1 MSGGLEQR
9 REHQKPCIGGAF
21 MRAAIAVVMALSLMT
36 VSGQANVTSSSG
48 EHLPPSR
55 TAPAGQIEVV
65 TVNAKQHRILDVA
78 RFERLYA
85 LVLSL
90 RSRPLAFDGGSSGA
104 SVAPDVLTL
113 QEISAS
119 NLQIA
124 ERLMR
129 QNFPYQYSIVGS
141 PEAAAKFIV
150 NEDRVELVGTP
161 MLLNDVCTSAE
172 TPTDGAAKREFQ
184 LARFIDKATGA
195 SFSVLALELARTYP
209 RPDCREENIRELI
222 RVLEAETGPVIIAG
236 DFNQRAMKEML
247 ECDPGEHSE
256 PLAWWQLLTGPRA
269 AEEGAESGGGFYDA
283 VRSVRFLGADL
294 LSDEW
299 THEWRKSISDCTGQT
314 QPKRSRI
321 DYIFARDAVLGAAG
335 ADDPGWAGERPGTRN
350 PEVPRYSDHRFVWGR
365 LVISGP
371 PAPPAP
377 LLEPLVG
384 GGVQLTWEAVP
395 EAVRYAVLRA
405 EGRQPY
411 AVRALIEAPTTAF
424 LDTGTLHDVS
434 YRYAIAAIGPD
445 GGQGLES
452 VGAWIR
458 IDAKGPAVTTVIPG
472 EGATG
477 VSRRTDLIVRFNERV
492 DPESITADRIVLMR
506 GRALVGGAIRSLDG
520 RTIEFDPY
528 YPLRRQTWYK
538 VIVRPMRDEIGNR
551 GTGRRWSFQTGGRRP
566 R

>member
-1 MSGGLEQR
+1 MSGVDER
-9 REHQKPCIGGAF
+9 RGDRVSGVFGTFIRG
-21 MRAAIAVVMALSLMT
+21 AIAAMMALSLMT
-36 VSGQANVTSSSG
+36 VSGQASVVTSSSQ
-48 EHLPPSR
+48 EEVPPSR
-55 TAPAGQIEVV
+55 TSPPGQIGIV

-90 RSRPLAFDGGSSGA
+90 RRRPLAFDGGSTGA
-104 SVAPDVLTL
+104 SVAPDVLAL

-119 NLQIA
+119 NLEIA

-129 QNFPYQYSIVGS
+129 QNFPYRYSIVGS
-141 PEAAAKFIV
+141 SEAAAKFIV
-150 NEDRVELVGTP
+150 NQDRVELVGTP
-161 MLLNDVCTSAE
+161 VLLNDVCTSSA
-172 TPTDGAAKREFQ
+172 TPTDGAEKREFQ
-184 LARFIDKATGA
+184 LARFIDKATGSHFA
-195 SFSVLALELARTYP
+195 VLALELARTYP
-209 RPDCREENIRELI
+209 RPDCREENIRELV

-269 AEEGAESGGGFYDA
+269 AAEGAESGGGFYDA
-283 VRSVRFLGADL
+283 VRSVRFPGADL

-299 THEWRKSISDCTGQT
+299 THEWRKSIADCTGQT

-371 PAPPAP
+371 PPPPAP
-377 LLEPLVG
+377 LLQPVVG
-384 GGVQLTWEAVP
+384 GGIQMTWEPVP
-395 EAVRYAVLRA
+395 EAIRYVVLRA
-405 EGRQPY
+405 KGRQPY
-411 AVRALIEAPTTAF
+411 AVRALVESSTTGF
-424 LDTGTLHDVS
+424 LDLQTSHGVA
-434 YRYAIAAIGPD
+434 YRYAVAAIGPD

-452 VGAWIR
+452 FRAWMR
-458 IDAKGPAVTTVIPG
+458 ADAKGPEVTVVTPRD
-472 EGATG
+472 GATG
-477 VSRRTDLIVRFNERV
+477 VNRRTELVVRFNERI
-492 DPESITADRIVLMR
+492 DPASITGDRIVLRR
-506 GRALVGGAIRSLDG
+506 GRAEVGGAIRSIDG
-520 RTIEFDPY
+520 RTIGFDPY

-538 VIVRPMRDEIGNR
+538 VTVKPMRDEVGNR
-551 GTGRRWSFQTGGRRP
+551 GTGHWWSFLTGGRRP